1 MSEIQQIKMALSYS
15 LSREMVERIPGSW
28 SHHSLVIVISCCRIH
43 SLSKYSL
50 SEEDVRS
57 SMLLFLAKKLV
68 IFDVA
73 GFAVA
78 FAFFPCPCLSHA
90 AFAMK
95 SCAAVASCMSKYLR
109 EYFGGFFV

>member
-28 SHHSLVIVISCCRIH
+28 PHHSLVVVIFRCRIH
-43 SLSKYSL
+43 SLSEYSL
-50 SEEDVRS
+50 SKEDVRS
-57 SMLLFLAKKLV
+57 SMLLFLAMKLV

-78 FAFFPCPCLSHA
+78 FAFFPCPRLSHA
-90 AFAMK
+90 AFTMK
-95 SCAAVASCMSKYLR
+95 LRAAVASCMSKYLLMF
-109 EYFGGFFV
+109 ECS